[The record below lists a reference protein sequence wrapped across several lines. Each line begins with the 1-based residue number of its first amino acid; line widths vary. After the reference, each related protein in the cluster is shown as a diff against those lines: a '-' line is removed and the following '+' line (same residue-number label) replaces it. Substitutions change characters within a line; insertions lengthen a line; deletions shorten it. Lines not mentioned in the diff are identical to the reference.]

1 MTQRYMSAKEVA
13 AQLQIAKST
22 AYKELV
28 KKIKGIEE
36 LWQQRRK
43 RKTGL

>member
-1 MTQRYMSAKEVA
+1 MVALFVGYSSGNDRYLLYAVC
-13 AQLQIAKST
+13 
-22 AYKELV
+22 YKELV

-43 RKTGL
+43 KKTGL